1 MQVLDLIEDSWKAN
15 LNVIIGRAIYQRVM
29 LRLSNLF
36 YAKCA
41 QSTTLVTYALM
52 PRLHR
57 SVCRL
62 SCMEAMVHIAN
73 NKMGSNMYQCVWFPC
88 LVKNMVFKLGATYVV

>member
-41 QSTTLVTYALM
+41 QSTTLVTYAPTPVSHCSACDLVAWNQWFRWQM
-52 PRLHR
+52 MEWTLIFID
-57 SVCRL
+57 L
-62 SCMEAMVHIAN
+62 SYGFLARQRI
-73 NKMGSNMYQCVWFPC
+73 
-88 LVKNMVFKLGATYVV
+88 